1 MMSST
6 EEQKIR
12 DLVTTWMAAS
22 KSGDLAT
29 VLGLMSD
36 DVVFMTPGNAP
47 FGKEAFAKASQAM
60 AGIDIDGQ
68 SEIAEIKVLGDWA
81 WLRNRLRVT
90 VTPPGGKPIVRSGYT
105 LTILIKNAE
114 GKWVIARDA
123 NMLAL
128 EKET

>member
-1 MMSST
+1 MSST

>member
-1 MMSST
+1 MSST

-105 LTILIKNAE
+105 LTILQKNDH
-114 GKWVIARDA
+114 GNWVIARDA